1 MAKWYVYIVRCA
13 DGSLYTGITK
23 DVGARISQHNAG
35 QGAKYTRARR
45 PVVLVYQE
53 VAEDHG
59 AALRRENAI
68 RRLKPETKRVLVAE
82 FSKHLRSE

>member
-1 MAKWYVYIVRCA
+1 MAEWYVYIVQCA
-13 DGSLYTGITK
+13 DGSLYTGIAK
-23 DVGARISQHNAG
+23 DVDDRVSQHNAG
-35 QGAKYTRARR
+35 KGAKYTRARR

-68 RRLKPETKRVLVAE
+68 RRLRPETKRVLVAE
-82 FSKHLRSE
+82 FSKHLKSE